1 MKHYDAI
8 VVGGGPAGSTT
19 AYRLAEQG
27 ASVLLV
33 DRATFPRDKPCGGG
47 MTLRAVRQ
55 CPVDPTPVV
64 EDLIDKVELRF
75 RYRQAVVH
83 HTTEPVVW
91 MTQRRRLDA
100 FLLDSARERG
110 VEVREGVKVE
120 IEPGNTVVVS
130 GERMSADALVGADG
144 ANGITAKAVGL
155 GKGIVYGVAY
165 EGNVRYPTLSHQH
178 YSGRLVLELADI
190 PGGYAWVFPKGDH
203 ANVGV
208 GGWQSEGPKLREHL
222 KRACEAHGIVVDDLE
237 ALRGHR
243 LPLRR
248 PETRIAS
255 ERVLLVGDA
264 AGLIDPV
271 SGDGMFECF
280 VSGRLAASAVLDL
293 LAGKASSLEPYEQSV
308 SAELAPL
315 HRASWKLKQALD
327 RWPRTSWQV
336 ARSKLLWVSI
346 RGMLDG
352 ELPDPSKQRGLA
364 RVPLRALALL
374 GRGAG

>member
-1 MKHYDAI
+1 VKHYDAI

-19 AYRLAEQG
+19 AYRLAEAG
-27 ASVLLV
+27 ASVLLA
-33 DRATFPRDKPCGGG
+33 DKATFPRDKPCGGG

-64 EDLIDKVELRF
+64 EEWVDEIELRF
-75 RYRQAVVH
+75 RYRSSVVH
-83 HTTEPVVW
+83 RAAEPVVW

-110 VEVREGVKVE
+110 AEVREGTKVE
-120 IEPGNTVVVS
+120 IGEGNTVTVG
-130 GERMSADALVGADG
+130 GERVTADALVGADG

-155 GKGIVYGVAY
+155 GQGIVYGVAY
-165 EGNVRYPTLSHQH
+165 EGNIRYPAISQKR
-178 YSGRLVLELADI
+178 YSRRLVLELADI
-190 PGGYAWVFPKGDH
+190 PGGYAWVFPKSDH

-222 KRACEAHGIVVDDLE
+222 KRACTAHGLE
-237 ALRGHR
+237 LEQLEELRGHR

-248 PETRIAS
+248 PGTRIAG

-271 SGDGMFECF
+271 SGDGMYECF
-280 VSGRLAASAVLDL
+280 VSGRLASAAVLDL
-293 LAGKASSLEPYEQSV
+293 LAGRTSTLEPYEQAV
-308 SAELAPL
+308 SGELAPL
-315 HRASWKLKQALD
+315 HRASWTLKKALD

-364 RVPLRALALL
+364 RVPLRALAIL
-374 GRGAG
+374 GR

>member
-1 MKHYDAI
+1 MKRYDAI

-27 ASVLLV
+27 ASVLLA
-33 DRATFPRDKPCGGG
+33 DRARFPRDKPCGGG
-47 MTLRAVRQ
+47 LTLRAVRQ

-64 EDLIDKVELRF
+64 EEWIDKVELRF
-75 RYRQAVVH
+75 RYRRAVVH
-83 HTTEPVVW
+83 RTSEPVVW

-110 VEVREGVKVE
+110 VEVREGAKVE
-120 IEPGNTVVVS
+120 VEPGNTVVIS
-130 GERMSADALVGADG
+130 GERLTADALIGADG
-144 ANGITAKAVGL
+144 ANGVTAKAVGL
-155 GKGIVYGVAY
+155 GNGIVYGVAF
-165 EGNVRYPTLSHQH
+165 EGNVKYPILPQARYA
-178 YSGRLVLELADI
+178 GRLVLELADI

-208 GGWQSEGPKLREHL
+208 GGWESEGPKLREHL
-222 KRACEAHGIVVDDLE
+222 RRACEAHGLEPGDLKE
-237 ALRGHR
+237 LRGHR

-248 PETRIAS
+248 PGTRIGG
-255 ERVLLVGDA
+255 ERALLVGDA

-271 SGDGMFECF
+271 SGDGMYECF
-280 VSGRLAASAVLDL
+280 VSGRLAASAVMEL
-293 LAGKASSLEPYEQSV
+293 LAGRASTLEPYEQAV
-308 SAELAPL
+308 GEELAPL

-352 ELPDPSKQRGLA
+352 ELPDPGKQRGLA
-364 RVPLRALALL
+364 RVPLRALAIL
-374 GRGAG
+374 GRGA

>member
-1 MKHYDAI
+1 MKQYDVI

-19 AYRLAEQG
+19 AMRLADQG
-27 ASVLLV
+27 ASVLLA
-33 DRATFPRDKPCGGG
+33 DKAKFPRDKPCGGG

-64 EDLIDKVELRF
+64 EEWIDEIELRF
-75 RYRQAVVH
+75 RYKSKVVH
-83 HTTEPVVW
+83 HTNEPVVW

-100 FLLDSARERG
+100 FLLEAARERG
-110 VEVREGVKVE
+110 VDVREGARVAVE
-120 IEPGNTVVVS
+120 SDNSVVIS
-130 GERMSADALVGADG
+130 GERFTADALIGADG
-144 ANGITAKAVGL
+144 ANGVTAKAAGL
-155 GKGIVYGVAY
+155 GNRIVYGVAY
-165 EGNVRYPTLSHQH
+165 EGNIKYPRLPHERYAN
-178 YSGRLVLELADI
+178 RLVLELADI

-203 ANVGV
+203 ANIGV

-222 KRACEAHGIVVDDLE
+222 KRACEAHGVEPDELE
-237 ALRGHR
+237 ELRGHR

-248 PETRIAS
+248 PGSRIAG
-255 ERVLLVGDA
+255 ERVLVVGDA

-271 SGDGMFECF
+271 SGDGMYECF
-280 VSGRLAASAVLDL
+280 VSGRLAAAAVMEL
-293 LAGKASSLEPYEQSV
+293 LSGRASSLLPYEQAV
-308 SAELAPL
+308 SNELAPL

-327 RWPRTSWQV
+327 RWPRASWQV

-364 RVPLRALALL
+364 RVPLRALAIL
-374 GRGAG
+374 GRGA

>member
-1 MKHYDAI
+1 VKRYDAI

-27 ASVLLV
+27 ASVLLA
-33 DRATFPRDKPCGGG
+33 DKASFPRDKPCGGG

-55 CPVDPTPVV
+55 CPVDPMPVV
-64 EDLIDKVELRF
+64 EELVDKVELRF
-75 RYRQAVVH
+75 RYRSTVVH
-83 HTTEPVVW
+83 STSEPVVW

-110 VEVREGVKVE
+110 VEVREGVKVTV
-120 IEPGNTVVVS
+120 EPGNTVVLDSDRVA
-130 GERMSADALVGADG
+130 GEVVVGADG
-144 ANGITAKAVGL
+144 ANGITARAVGL
-155 GKGIVYGVAY
+155 GAGITYGVAY
-165 EGNVRYPTLSHQH
+165 EGNVPYPVLSQARYT
-178 YSGRLVLELADI
+178 GRLVLELADI

-222 KRACEAHGIVVDDLE
+222 ARACLAHGIDPAELTE
-237 ALRGHR
+237 LRGHR

-248 PETRIAS
+248 PGTRIAC
-255 ERVLLVGDA
+255 ERALLVGDA

-271 SGDGMFECF
+271 SGDGMYECF
-280 VSGRLAASAVLDL
+280 VSSKLASTAILDL
-293 LAGKASSLEPYEQSV
+293 LAGRAATLEPYEQAV
-308 SAELAPL
+308 DGELAPL
-315 HRASWKLKQALD
+315 HRASWKLKKALD
-327 RWPRTSWQV
+327 RWPRASWQV

-352 ELPDPSKQRGLA
+352 ELPDPTKQRGLA
-364 RVPLRALALL
+364 RVPLRALAIL
-374 GRGAG
+374 GR